1 MTVSEGPAP
10 DPAPAPVPDHLP
22 GPRLVK
28 SLLENTLGLL
38 LGMRT

>member
-10 DPAPAPVPDHLP
+10 DPAPAPVLDHLP